1 MCVPVI
7 IDADSIPLLVSRQGG
22 GDDALL
28 KWLRE
33 GHGILTIPLSGI
45 GRYWNE
51 VRKNR
56 AFMELIRRYEQGG
69 RVRKVSRQD
78 ILLAIN
84 QLKKAEIR
92 SNDVHVLAL
101 ALASDAT
108 VLCSGDRKLGD
119 DFKNQSILPRIG
131 HRKRALYPLN
141 SKAKTRHGFLSNR
154 KCRKRLGG
162 SILCRN

>member
-78 ILLAIN
+78 ILLAIS
-84 QLKKAEIR
+84 QLKR
-92 SNDVHVLAL
+92 RRFGQMM
-101 ALASDAT
+101 
-108 VLCSGDRKLGD
+108 CM
-119 DFKNQSILPRIG
+119 F
-131 HRKRALYPLN
+131 
-141 SKAKTRHGFLSNR
+141 
-154 KCRKRLGG
+154 
-162 SILCRN
+162 